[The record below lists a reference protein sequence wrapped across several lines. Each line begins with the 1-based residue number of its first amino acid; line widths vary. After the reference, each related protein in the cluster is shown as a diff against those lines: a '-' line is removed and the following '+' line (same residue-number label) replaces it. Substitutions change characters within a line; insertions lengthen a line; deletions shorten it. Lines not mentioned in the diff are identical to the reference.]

1 MKDSKATFKITRT
14 KRKQAKRFRPTYLTQ
29 NLIKPTRHLRTRNM
43 FRCVDFKLDLH
54 ITSWYE
60 IKPTQ
65 HLSRKLHSDI
75 IFRKI
80 KMRPRAEYFTQNGA
94 I

>member
-1 MKDSKATFKITRT
+1 MKDSKAMFKKI
-14 KRKQAKRFRPTYLTQ
+14 FSPTYLTR
-29 NLIKPTRHLRTRNM
+29 NLIKPTHHLRIQNM
-43 FRCVDFKLDLH
+43 FRCVDFKLNLH
-54 ITSWYE
+54 ITSRYE

-65 HLSRKLHSDI
+65 HLSMKLHFDI

-80 KMRPRAEYFTQNGA
+80 KTRPHAEYFTQMGV